1 MSDVFVSY
9 KAEDRRRVRPLV
21 DALEADGYSVWW
33 DEQIGG
39 GTAWR
44 HEIEAKLNAAKCVV
58 VIWSKRSVGPEGEFV
73 QDEAA
78 RAKERHVYVPVTI
91 DNVHLPLGFGETQA
105 LPLTGWR
112 GNRSEARYRAVLAAV
127 QRNVGGNGASA
138 VHPLVHSGMDRRTAI
153 AGSAA
158 AVAAVAGLGA
168 WALLRR
174 TFSGASSE
182 SIAVLPFANLSGD
195 ANQAYFSDGIA
206 EEIRNALTRLSRLKV
221 VGRISSEAVRND
233 DAETAAKKL
242 GVANILSGS
251 VRQSPSTI
259 RISAQLI
266 DGRNG
271 FERWS
276 ETYDRAPG
284 DAIKI
289 QTDIAENVA
298 SALSQNLRGAAHSA
312 IAVGGTQN
320 PQAQRLFL
328 QANEASGRGTKD
340 GFQRGLS
347 LLDGA
352 IALDPKYG
360 EAYAARAFVLEFYA
374 DIYASGVDELFA
386 YRAKALQSAKVA
398 LSIAPNLPAT
408 HRALA
413 QIYQGLLDARRA
425 DAEYRKALEL
435 APSDAATN
443 RDYANLLERLGQSKR
458 ALALADKAIALDPL
472 DGNAYGSRYSALY
485 SARRYADAIA
495 FTKQVQRKSPNLF
508 NWPAEVGWS
517 LLWLGNFDEAQ
528 KYFSL
533 APADSYRRLVG
544 ESALLIRG
552 GRRAEVPAKIA
563 TLRGVYGDPASY
575 QFAQIYAQLGDKDQA
590 FAALDRAWTIRDTGL
605 FSLKSDPFL
614 DPLRSD
620 PRYAALLRKMNFP
633 AG

>member
-44 HEIEAKLNAAKCVV
+44 HEIEAELNAAKCVI

-78 RAKERHVYVPVTI
+78 RAKVRHVYVPVTI
-91 DNVHLPLGFGETQA
+91 DNAHLPLGFGETQA
-105 LPLTGWR
+105 LSLTGWR
-112 GNRSEARYRAVLAAV
+112 SNRSDARYRAVLAAV
-127 QRNVGGNGASA
+127 QRNVGGDGASA
-138 VHPLVHSGMDRRTAI
+138 IQPMAQPSVDRRTVL

-158 AVAAVAGLGA
+158 AAAAIAGLGA

-174 TFSGASSE
+174 TFAGASSE

-195 ANQAYFSDGIA
+195 ASQAYFSDGIA
-206 EEIRNALTRLSRLKV
+206 EEIRSALTRLSRLKV

-242 GVANILSGS
+242 GVANILTGS

-276 ETYDRAPG
+276 EAYDRAPG

-340 GFQRGLS
+340 GFQRALS

-360 EAYAARAFVLEFYA
+360 EAYAGRAFVLESYA
-374 DIYASGVDELFA
+374 DIYANGVDELFV

-398 LSIAPNLPAT
+398 QSIAPNLTAT

-413 QIYQGLLDARRA
+413 QIYQGLLDARGA

-435 APSDAATN
+435 APSDASTS
-443 RDYANLLERLGQSKR
+443 RDYANFLGRLGQSKR
-458 ALALADKAIALDPL
+458 ALSLADKAIALDPL
-472 DGNAYGSRYSALY
+472 DGNAYRSRYSALY
-485 SARRYADAIA
+485 SARRYADAVA
-495 FTKQVQRKSPNLF
+495 FTKQLQRKSPNLF
-508 NWPAEVGWS
+508 NWPSEVGWA
-517 LLWLGNFDEAQ
+517 LLWLENFDEAQ
-528 KYFSL
+528 QYFSL

-544 ESALLIRG
+544 ESALLIRR
-552 GRRAEVPAKIA
+552 GRRGEVPMKIA
-563 TLRGVYGDPASY
+563 ILRRVYGDPASY
-575 QFAQIYAQLGDKDQA
+575 QFAQIYAQLGDKGRA
-590 FAALDRAWTIRDTGL
+590 FAALDRARTIRDTGL

-614 DPLRSD
+614 DPLHSD
-620 PRYAALLRKMNFP
+620 PRYASLLKKMNFP
-633 AG
+633 TG